1 VRVYVLTLSQDE
13 WTPLHFACMKGNEA
27 VALVLIGKGAAPNAQ
42 TKCGRTPLQMATMK
56 NLSNVVRR
64 LIQEGADPQ
73 LRDKQVCGRV

>member
-1 VRVYVLTLSQDE
+1 VYVLTLSQDE